1 MIICFDSLVRI
12 SDFFHR
18 TTINYQ
24 AESGLSQFK
33 QLTGWSKNIYNS
45 DALYVP
51 EPGLMYPS
59 TTGFNGSLKFILNNG
74 LTVEIPNSELQQP
87 LRGLDKNG
95 GYAVQSNITEV
106 KIYSEPLDAW
116 VLGKVFLSR
125 VSTLQAINT
134 LKCFES

>member
-1 MIICFDSLVRI
+1 MTTDS
-12 SDFFHR
+12 
-18 TTINYQ
+18 Q

-33 QLTGWSKNIYNS
+33 QLTGWSKTIYNS

-59 TTGFNGSLKFILNNG
+59 ITGFNGSLKFFLDNG
-74 LTVEIPNSELQQP
+74 LTVIIPNSELQQP

-95 GYAVQSNITEV
+95 SYAVQSNVTQV
-106 KIYSEPLDAW
+106 KVYGEPLDAW

-125 VSTLQAINT
+125 VSTL
-134 LKCFES
+134 